1 MSKYIKWY
9 NNLIE
14 SRKTRILPADIYTEK
29 HHIIPRSLG
38 GNDSDN
44 NLIRLLPREHF
55 IAHLLLAKIY
65 TGQNGMKMVHALR
78 RMLTG
83 HTNARYIP
91 NSRVY
96 QIIRTLSMEKCS
108 GKNNPMY
115 GRTGENHPSF
125 GRKESIYNDE
135 FKAKVS
141 AKGKGRIAWNKG
153 LSGAV
158 KMSSDTKKKMSDSA
172 KGKIKSDEW
181 KAKIGEATKNSPII
195 TCPHCGKSGKQAPMA
210 RWHFD
215 NCHSVASP
223 EKSIGPSVPEVV
235 K

>member
-14 SRKTRILPADIYTEK
+14 SRKTRLLPADIYTEK

-38 GNDSDN
+38 GDDSDN

-83 HTNARYIP
+83 HTNERYIP

-108 GKNNPMY
+108 GENNPIRTY
-115 GRTGENHPSF
+115 RRYLLLINQASGRLFFPQ
-125 GRKESIYNDE
+125 
-135 FKAKVS
+135 
-141 AKGKGRIAWNKG
+141 
-153 LSGAV
+153 
-158 KMSSDTKKKMSDSA
+158 
-172 KGKIKSDEW
+172 
-181 KAKIGEATKNSPII
+181 
-195 TCPHCGKSGKQAPMA
+195 PH
-210 RWHFD
+210 
-215 NCHSVASP
+215 
-223 EKSIGPSVPEVV
+223 
-235 K
+235 